1 MREYR
6 TPVHIN
12 FHCDAADVVGLL
24 CLSRPK
30 RFIYIYIYISF
41 I

>member
-6 TPVHIN
+6 TPVHIG

-24 CLSRPK
+24 CLSRPE
-30 RFIYIYIYISF
+30 RLNMAVGIFVHV
-41 I
+41 